1 MMARNPDSVK
11 EEAAAAAAS
20 KPLSNPG
27 AYNPQYGNPLNTT
40 ASPTVVAPT
49 FKAAGTVETAQG
61 PVQVDAQGRTADGSL
76 AISVSESYKEPDTNK
91 NTNTTTFTAPDGK
104 VFSDAA
110 SYQAYVKQYYANQQ
124 ANANANAN
132 ATKIADAQSAYDL
145 LQSEF
150 NQYGLGALV
159 EPLKNLVQQGA
170 SGATLSL
177 ALQNTDAYKQRFSA
191 NAARVAK
198 GLSALNP
205 AQYIAMEDQ
214 YQNVMRQ
221 YGLPSS
227 YYTPDST
234 GKQPGFDQLLSND
247 VSATELNDRISTAQ
261 NRVMNA
267 NPEVLQQLKI
277 YYPDITNGDIL
288 SYALNPANALDA
300 LKRKVTASE
309 IGGAA
314 AAAGLSDSAAQAEQ
328 LAAYGIT
335 GAQAQQQYGNIAQLA
350 QRGNQL
356 ASIYN
361 QQPYG
366 QNQATAEIFNL
377 AGQTEAQNQRK
388 KLTALEQAQ
397 FAGQGGT
404 AQNAFSRERAIS
416 PMMLGVPGA
425 GSF

>member
-1 MMARNPDSVK
+1 MARNPDSVK
-11 EEAAAAAAS
+11 EEQLAS
-20 KPLSNPG
+20 GTAVPTP
-27 AYNPQYGNPLNTT
+27 AYNPMSGNPFVNAVGSTASTPVTIPTKQQTT
-40 ASPTVVAPT
+40 AQEIINANTKANETSDVAANDAE
-49 FKAAGTVETAQG
+49 AAL
-61 PVQVDAQGRTADGSL
+61 TAD
-76 AISVSESYKEPDTNK
+76 ESKVNAAFAGLNVPGYTTP
-91 NTNTTTFTAPDGK
+91 TNTTTNTNIK
-104 VFSDAA
+104 
-110 SYQAYVKQYYANQQ
+110 
-124 ANANANAN
+124 
-132 ATKIADAQSAYDL
+132 DAQSAYDL

-150 NQYGLGALV
+150 DQYGLGALV
-159 EPLKNLVQQGA
+159 APLKDLVQQGA
-170 SGATLSL
+170 SGATMSL

-191 NAARVAK
+191 NQSRIAK
-198 GLSALNP
+198 GLAALRP
-205 AQYIAMEDQ
+205 AEYIAMEDQ
-214 YQNVMRQ
+214 YQNIMRQ
-221 YGLPSS
+221 YGLPDS
-227 YYTPDST
+227 YYSKDST
-234 GKQPGFDQLLSND
+234 GKQAGFDQLLAND

-288 SYALNPANALDA
+288 SYALNPGNALDA

-314 AAAGLSDSAAQAEQ
+314 AAAGLSDSATQAEQ

-350 QRGNQL
+350 QRGSQL
-356 ASIYN
+356 ANIYG

-366 QNQATAEIFNL
+366 QNQATAEIFNT

-404 AQNAFSRERAIS
+404 AQNAFSRDRAIS

>member
-1 MMARNPDSVK
+1 MAVEKDTSIANAQANV
-11 EEAAAAAAS
+11 AANS
-20 KPLSNPG
+20 KAKAP
-27 AYNPQYGNPLNTT
+27 AYNPLSGNTPDAPKP
-40 ASPTVVAPT
+40 ASTPYNPMSGNASVNVGTN
-49 FKAAGTVETAQG
+49 AAGATTYT
-61 PVQVDAQGRTADGSL
+61 PVT
-76 AISVSESYKEPDTNK
+76 TK
-91 NTNTTTFTAPDGK
+91 NQDQSSGLGGNNQPNLGTSFTAPDGAK
-104 VFSDAA
+104 FADQA
-110 SYQAYVKQYYANQQ
+110 SYQAYVQKYYQNQNVAAANT
-124 ANANANAN
+124 AA
-132 ATKIADAQSAYDL
+132 KIAEGQSAFDL

-159 EPLKNLVQQGA
+159 EPLKGLVQ
-170 SGATLSL
+170 SGTTGPALSL

-191 NAARVAK
+191 NQARIAK
-198 GLSALNP
+198 GLSALTP
-205 AQYIAMEDQ
+205 AQYIGMEDQ
-214 YQNVMRQ
+214 YQNIMRQ
-221 YGLPSS
+221 YGLPAS
-227 YYTPDST
+227 YYAKDSI
-234 GKQPGFDQLLSND
+234 GKQAGFDQLLSND

-261 NRVMNA
+261 DRVKNA
-267 NPEVLQQLKI
+267 NPEVLQQLKV

-300 LKRKVTASE
+300 LKRKVTAAE

-314 AAAGLSDSAAQAEQ
+314 SAAGLSDTASQAEQ
-328 LAAYGIT
+328 LAAYGVT

-356 ASIYN
+356 SSIYN

-366 QNQATAEIFNL
+366 QQQATAEVFNL
-377 AGQTEAQNQRK
+377 AGQTDATNQRK

-397 FAGQGGT
+397 FSGQAGT

>member
-11 EEAAAAAAS
+11 EEQSAS
-20 KPLSNPG
+20 NTAVPTP
-27 AYNPQYGNPLNTT
+27 AYNPMSGNPFVNAVGSTASTPVTIPNKQQTT
-40 ASPTVVAPT
+40 AQEIINANTKANETSDVASNDAE
-49 FKAAGTVETAQG
+49 AAL
-61 PVQVDAQGRTADGSL
+61 TAD
-76 AISVSESYKEPDTNK
+76 ESKVNAAFAGLNIPGYTTPI
-91 NTNTTTFTAPDGK
+91 NTTTNTNIK
-104 VFSDAA
+104 
-110 SYQAYVKQYYANQQ
+110 
-124 ANANANAN
+124 
-132 ATKIADAQSAYDL
+132 DAQSAYDL

-150 NQYGLGALV
+150 DQYGLGALV
-159 EPLKNLVQQGA
+159 APLKDLVQQGA
-170 SGATLSL
+170 SGATMSL

-191 NAARVAK
+191 NQSRIAK
-198 GLSALNP
+198 GLAALRP
-205 AQYIAMEDQ
+205 AEYIAMEDQ
-214 YQNVMRQ
+214 YQNIMRQ
-221 YGLPSS
+221 YGLPDS
-227 YYTPDST
+227 YYSKDST
-234 GKQPGFDQLLSND
+234 GKQAGFDQLLAND

-288 SYALNPANALDA
+288 SYALNPGNALDA

-314 AAAGLSDSAAQAEQ
+314 AAAGLSDSATQAEQ

-350 QRGNQL
+350 QRGSQL
-356 ASIYN
+356 ANIYG

-366 QNQATAEIFNL
+366 QNQATAEIFNT

-388 KLTALEQAQ
+388 KLTSLEQAQ

-404 AQNAFSRERAIS
+404 AQNAFSRDRAIS